1 MIKRVP
7 RACVGG
13 LGVGAAAAAL
23 VALLMSMERPALAH
37 AVGGVTAMDFPNES
51 GLLRTIHTKGS
62 FDLANPFF
70 QSLGTNGRACVNC
83 HEPENAWSTTP
94 AHIQQHFDVD
104 GGVSDPLFQ
113 PVDGANCPDMD
124 VSTEE
129 ARRIAYSLLLTKG
142 LIRFS
147 RPVPAGAEFEVVA
160 IDDPYACSTPGVL
173 SIYRRPLPATNLR
186 FLSEIMWDGRE
197 PSLQT
202 QALTAH
208 ATHAAGTEP
217 LGDAVLAQIMKMQTR
232 TFTAQQKDAAAG
244 GLKADGANGGP
255 AELSHEEFYVGIN
268 DPVPG
273 LNPTGAPFDP
283 QAFTL
288 FTGWRQIDP
297 LTRNHRDLARLSIA
311 RGEEL
316 FNTFPIRIFGVPGL
330 NDPSEPGGIAP
341 FVNGT
346 CTTCHNTPNVGNR
359 SFPAPQNIG
368 VTEEFRR
375 PADVPLFTLANK
387 QTGEIVRTTD
397 PGRALVTG
405 LWKDIGRFK
414 VPALRGLAARAPFFH
429 DGSAPTLMSV
439 IDFYETRFRLGLLPQ
454 QRLDLEAFLR
464 SL

>member
-1 MIKRVP
+1 MMKRVP

-13 LGVGAAAAAL
+13 LGVSVAAAAL
-23 VALLMSMERPALAH
+23 VALLLSMERPAQAH
-37 AVGGVTAMDFPNES
+37 AVGGATAMDFPNEA
-51 GLLRTIHTKGS
+51 GVLRTIHTKGT

-104 GGVSDPLFQ
+104 GGASDPLFR

-124 VSTEE
+124 VSTDE
-129 ARRIAYSLLLTKG
+129 ARRTAYSLLLTKG

-147 RPVPAGAEFEVVA
+147 RAVPADAEFEVVA
-160 IDDPYACSTPGVL
+160 IDDPYACSTPAML
-173 SIYRRPLPATNLR
+173 SIYRRPLPATNLK

-197 PSLQT
+197 HSLQT

-208 ATHAAGTEP
+208 ATHAAGDRP
-217 LGDAVLAQIMKMQTR
+217 LTAKVLAQIIKLETS
-232 TFTAQQKDAAAG
+232 TFSAQQKDSAAAG
-244 GLKADGANGGP
+244 LRTDGANGGP
-255 AELSHEEFYVGIN
+255 AALSQEEFYFGIN
-268 DPVPG
+268 DPAPG

-283 QAFTL
+283 NAFTL
-288 FTGWRQIDP
+288 FTSWLQIDP
-297 LTRNHRDLARLSIA
+297 ATRSRRDWARLSIA
-311 RGEEL
+311 RGEAL
-316 FNTFPIRIFGVPGL
+316 FNTFPIRIFGVPGV

-346 CTTCHNTPNVGNR
+346 CTTCHNTPNAGNR

-387 QTGEIVRTTD
+387 VTGEIVRTTD

-405 LWKDIGRFK
+405 LWKDVGRFK
-414 VPALRGLAARAPFFH
+414 VPALRGLFARAPFFH
-429 DGSAPTLMSV
+429 DGSAATLTAV

-454 QRLDLEAFLR
+454 QKLDLEAFLR